1 MRAFSHRGLLTPV
14 LLTPLWLTPFL
25 LLLAGGLSACDPV
38 QSVAEDARTLG
49 DAGARDDAFL
59 RDRGVAMI
67 VDLGLGDAEPLP
79 YDPRLNSLIP
89 NRGELTGGTRVRIV
103 GRDFRNG
110 MQVEFADRACTEIEL
125 ESENHLRCTVPRG
138 AQVGSVPVTV
148 RWADRTVEPAV
159 LPNGFTYYREVT
171 IGAVEPNADA
181 ARGGIQVLISGT
193 GLIDPTEVRFG
204 DTQARIVEIRNLERM
219 VVLAPPHVP
228 GVVDVRVRNVNGDS
242 RLVGAFT
249 YTEDLVIDDVT
260 PRFGSVAGGEEVR
273 LSGAGLLLSSLVELD
288 AAPADV
294 LASELDRQR
303 LTIRTPP
310 HAPGMV
316 DVRVT
321 NTNGEFERPGAFL
334 YLPDDDGDFALHGV
348 VPNRL
353 PDIGNQ
359 PFVVGGN
366 GFTDEAE
373 VSVDGVAVPCERD
386 SAQVLRCIADP
397 HAPGPVD
404 VRVVDGGR
412 SATLPNAITFFEKIE
427 VFDVRPARG
436 ARSGGTLVQLIG
448 RGFAE
453 DMRLEFDGAPL
464 VIDTVISTDEA
475 YARTPPGRPGTVGML
490 ARRGDDV
497 AFLPEAFEYFD
508 PYSRFGGVW
517 GEPIVWSV
525 NVTVLDGATGDPVPA
540 AQVRVLPVGAIA
552 AYTGLTD
559 ELGQAVVSDRAVTSP
574 ASVTVAKPG
583 YEIFTIER
591 VTAQNVTVY
600 ITPHVIEAGMGNPPD
615 PIPPSR
621 ISGSVN
627 GIDALQK
634 PLEPGLVLAAFVETT
649 HSSMYNRQS
658 LPWSEPN
665 GILFEDGDFEIFC
678 RPGQIAVVVTA
689 GYIRQAKLQEYRD
702 GQLTYWSMRD
712 ALVPIAMGYQR
723 YISVS
728 PGDLVEE
735 ITVNLDRP
743 MDLETPVTLLNPS
756 GGAPPAPSFYEAEAI
771 IDFGAEGYWALD
783 TQIEGPSTQL
793 LMRNMPDMNDWE
805 PDMDLRW
812 IGTARQAGDAWL
824 PYTVTFVEDR
834 DVTDGVVIGP
844 FVGTPR
850 LISPVDGGA
859 LGPNRLI
866 RWELYDGADGP
877 AEPAHANI
885 ISITSFRGLPLW
897 THITPGAVTQYRLP
911 DLPPEFVLDAEGMNL
926 TIVPVIRRGGFDFDD
941 FGLSD
946 LGFNRR
952 RSYGV
957 TRVNFTP

>member
-1 MRAFSHRGLLTPV
+1 MRAFSHPGLLT
-14 LLTPLWLTPFL
+14 L
-25 LLLAGGLSACDPV
+25 LLLGLVAGLGCDDG
-38 QSVAEDARTLG
+38 QSVTADARTLG
-49 DAGARDDAFL
+49 DAGEGDDAFL

-89 NRGELTGGTRVRIV
+89 NRGELAGGARVRIV

-110 MQVEFADRACTEIEL
+110 MQIEIADRDCTEIEL

-159 LPNGFTYYREVT
+159 LPDGFTYFREVS
-171 IGAVEPNADA
+171 IEAVEPNADA
-181 ARGGIQVLISGT
+181 ARGGAQVLISGT

-204 DTQARIVEIRNLERM
+204 NTQARIVEMRNLERM
-219 VVLAPPHVP
+219 VVTAPPHVP
-228 GVVDVRVRNVNGDS
+228 GVVDVRVRNVNGES

-249 YTEDLVIDDVT
+249 YTEDLVVDDVT
-260 PRFGSVAGGEEVR
+260 PRFGSVAGGQEVR
-273 LSGAGLLLSSLVELD
+273 LSGAGLLLNSVVELD
-288 AAPADV
+288 ATPAEV

-321 NTNGEFERPGAFL
+321 NTNGEFERADAFL
-334 YLPDDDGDFALHGV
+334 YVPDTDGDFALHGV

-366 GFTDEAE
+366 GFTDDAE
-373 VSVDGVAVPCERD
+373 VFVDGVRVPCERD
-386 SAQVLRCIADP
+386 SGQLLRCIADAHP
-397 HAPGPVD
+397 PGAVD
-404 VRVVDGGR
+404 VRVVNGA
-412 SATLPNAITFFEKIE
+412 SNATLPDAITFFEKIE

-464 VIDTVISTDEA
+464 IIDEVISTDEA
-475 YARTPPGRPGTVGML
+475 FARTPPGRAGTVGML

-497 AFLPEAFEYFD
+497 AFLPDAFEYFD

-517 GEPIVWSV
+517 GDPIQWSV
-525 NVTVLDGATGDPVPA
+525 NFTVLDGATGDPVPG

-559 ELGQAVVSDRAVTSP
+559 DLGQAAVSDRAVASP
-574 ASVTVAKPG
+574 SSVTIAKPG

-591 VTAQNVTVY
+591 VTAQNVTVF
-600 ITPHVIEAGMGNPPD
+600 ITPHVIELGMGNPPD

-621 ISGSVN
+621 ISGTVN
-627 GIDALQK
+627 GIDALEK
-634 PLEPGLVLAAFVETT
+634 PLDPGLVLAAFVETT

-665 GILFEDGDFEIFC
+665 GILVEDGDFEIFC

-689 GYIRQAKLQEYRD
+689 GYIQQARLQEYRD
-702 GQLTYWSMRD
+702 GQVTYWAMRD
-712 ALVPIAMGYQR
+712 DLTPIAMGYQR

-728 PGDLVEE
+728 PGDLVED

-756 GGAPPAPSFYEAEAI
+756 SGAPPAPSFYEAEAI

-793 LMRNMPDMNDWE
+793 LMRHMPDMNEWE

-850 LISPVDGGA
+850 LISPEDGGE

-897 THITPGAVTQYRLP
+897 THITPGPVTQYRLP
-911 DLPPEFVLDAEGMNL
+911 DLPPEFALDAEGMNL

-946 LGFNRR
+946 LGFSRR

>member
-1 MRAFSHRGLLTPV
+1 MRAFSHLKLLPLI
-14 LLTPLWLTPFL
+14 LLG
-25 LLLAGGLSACDPV
+25 LLAGSSGCDPV
-38 QSVAEDARTLG
+38 QGVADDARTLG
-49 DAGARDDAFL
+49 DAGDDSDALL

-67 VDLGLGDAEPLP
+67 VDFGLGDAEVLP

-89 NRGELTGGTRVRIV
+89 NRGELAGGTRVRIV

-110 MQVEFADRACTEIEL
+110 MQVEFGERACTEIEL

-159 LPNGFTYYREVT
+159 LPDGFTYYREVT
-171 IGAVEPNADA
+171 IEAVEPNADA
-181 ARGGIQVLISGT
+181 ARGGAQVLISGT

-204 DTQARIVEIRNLERM
+204 NTQARIVEMRNLERM
-219 VVLAPPHVP
+219 VVVAPPHVP

-242 RLVGAFT
+242 VLVGAFT

-260 PRFGSVAGGEEVR
+260 PRFGSAAGGEEVR
-273 LSGAGLLLSSLVELD
+273 LAGAGLLLSSVVELD
-288 AAPADV
+288 GAPADV
-294 LASELDRQR
+294 LASELNRQR

-321 NTNGEFERPGAFL
+321 NTNGEFDRANAYL
-334 YLPDDDGDFALHGV
+334 YLPDEDGDFALHGV

-366 GFTDEAE
+366 GFTDDTE
-373 VSVDGVAVPCERD
+373 VFVDGDRVPCERD
-386 SAQVLRCIADP
+386 SARVLRCVADAHP
-397 HAPGPVD
+397 PGAVD
-404 VRVVDGGR
+404 VRVAEGGN
-412 SATLPNAITFFEKIE
+412 SATLPDAITFFEKIE

-464 VIDTVISTDEA
+464 IIDEVISTDEA
-475 YARTPPGRPGTVGML
+475 FARTPPGRPGTVGML
-490 ARRGDDV
+490 ARRGEDV
-497 AFLPEAFEYFD
+497 AFLPDAFEYFD

-517 GEPIVWSV
+517 GDPIQWSI
-525 NVTVLDGATGDPVPA
+525 NATVLDGATGEPVPD
-540 AQVRVLPVGAIA
+540 AQVRVLPVGAVA
-552 AYTGLTD
+552 AYTALTD
-559 ELGQAVVSDRAVTSP
+559 ELGQAVVSDRAVGSP
-574 ASVTVAKPG
+574 SSVTIAKPG

-591 VTAQNVTVY
+591 VTAQNVTVF
-600 ITPHVIEAGMGNPPD
+600 ITPHEIELGMGNPPD

-621 ISGSVN
+621 ISGTVN
-627 GIDALQK
+627 GIDALEK
-634 PLEPGLVLAAFVETT
+634 PLDPGLVLAAFVETT

-689 GYIRQAKLQEYRD
+689 GYIQQARLQEYRD
-702 GQLTYWSMRD
+702 GQVTYWAMRD
-712 ALVPIAMGYQR
+712 DVVPIAMGYQR

-728 PGDLVEE
+728 PGDLVED

-743 MDLETPVTLLNPS
+743 MEIETPVTLLNPS
-756 GGAPPAPSFYEAEAI
+756 NGPPPAPSYYEAEAI

-783 TQIEGPSTQL
+783 TAIEGPSTEL
-793 LMRNMPDMNDWE
+793 LMRHMPDMNDWE

-824 PYTVTFVEDR
+824 PYTVAFVEDR

-850 LISPVDGGA
+850 LISPEDNGQ
-859 LGPNRLI
+859 LGPTRLI

-885 ISITSFRGLPLW
+885 ISITTFRGLPLW
-897 THITPGAVTQYRLP
+897 THITPGAVTEYRLP
-911 DLPPEFVLDAEGMNL
+911 DLPPEFVLDEQGMNL

-946 LGFNRR
+946 LGFSRR

-957 TRVNFTP
+957 TRVGFTP